1 MKKSN
6 SGRKGRKALMY
17 LLLSIGFIAGQPSF
31 AMADDN
37 VSEVKTVQQQ
47 TQVVGVVN
55 DAMGPVI
62 GASVL
67 EKGTT
72 NGTITDF
79 DGRFTLNVKS
89 GATLVISYIGYKS
102 QEVKVVPGKEINV
115 LLVEDTETLD
125 EVVVVGFGTQKKVNL
140 TGAVGTVDSKALESR
155 PVTNAAQAL
164 QGLVPGLQISQ
175 NSGSLESTPSINI
188 RGVGTIGEG
197 SSGSPLVL
205 IDGMEGDLNTVNPQD
220 IENVSVLKDAAASS
234 IYGSRAP
241 FGVILV
247 TTKSGKAGKTQIN
260 YNNSFRWNS
269 PINMP
274 HTMDSYTFATYFND
288 GCLNTPGWA
297 PHFNEEH
304 LQRILDYQSGKLTA
318 SIPAN
323 SNGKWMDGYA
333 AGNDNVDWYDVVY
346 KDVTFSQ
353 EHNISA
359 SGGTEKV
366 NYYLSLNYL
375 NNGGLIELGNEG
387 LDRYNV
393 TAKISAELAP
403 WAKVNFSTRWTRQD
417 YVRPSSYTSG
427 LYQNL
432 GRQGWPTLP
441 LYDPNGYYYDS
452 PSPALGLATGGD
464 DRTQTDRNYYQ
475 LGLVFEPIKDWVT
488 NVELNYQ
495 VQSKM
500 RHWDSQK
507 TYNHDVEGN
516 PYLYKTS
523 SNVHEEYYKENFFN
537 VNIFSTY
544 SKTFAEKHNTK
555 FMAGFQTEYMKQTA
569 FGLQNEGILIPGL
582 PQVDL
587 TSGLDNAGKAVTPSV
602 NGSRAE
608 WNTAGFFGRINYDYD
623 GKYLVEANFRYDGT
637 SRFRRDNRW
646 IALPSVSLGWNVARE
661 SFWESLSDKINTLK
675 LRASWGLLGNQN
687 TTNWYQ
693 TYRTIG
699 FTASNGSW
707 LQNGVKPN
715 VSSFPALVST
725 ALTWEKI
732 ENYNIG
738 LDFGMFDNRLT
749 GSFDWYIRNT
759 LDMVG
764 NAPELPA
771 VLGASVP
778 LTNNTDLRTTGWDF
792 EISWKDRLNN
802 GLGYN
807 AKFTLSDSRTKITSY
822 PNNPTKSLSNYIE
835 GEYLNQI
842 YGYQTIGIAKTD
854 EEMQAHLAKVNQDN
868 LGSNWGAGD
877 IMYADL
883 DGDGKI
889 TWGDWTLDNHG
900 DEKVIGN
907 STPRFHFSLDL
918 GADWKGFDVRVFFQ
932 GVMKRD
938 YAPASGYFYGADNN
952 FWWSMGLTPH
962 VDYFRNDPNH
972 PLGLNL
978 DSYYARPTF
987 NTSKNNQ
994 NQTHYLQDASYIRL
1008 KNLQIGYTIPKSV
1021 VSKWGISN
1029 LRVYVSGENLWTGT
1043 SLSELFDP
1051 ETIDGGWNGC
1061 VYPMSRTLSCGLS
1074 LTF

>member
-1 MKKSN
+1 MF
-6 SGRKGRKALMY
+6 M
-17 LLLSIGFIAGQPSF
+17 LLSAGIIAGHPF
-31 AMADDN
+31 EMMAEDN
-37 VSEVKTVQQQ
+37 VSEVKAVQQQ
-47 TQVVGVVN
+47 IQVAGIVN
-55 DAMGPVI
+55 DSMGPVI
-62 GASVL
+62 GASVV

-72 NGTITDF
+72 NGTITDL
-79 DGRFTLNVKS
+79 DGRFSLNVQPD
-89 GATLVISYIGYKS
+89 ATLVISYIGYQS
-102 QEVKVVPGKEINV
+102 QEIKVVAGQEVNIV
-115 LLVEDTETLD
+115 LLEDTETLE

-140 TGAVGTVDSKALESR
+140 TGSVGMVDSKALESR
-155 PVTNAAQAL
+155 PVTSAAQAL
-164 QGLVPGLQISQ
+164 QGLVSGLQISQ
-175 NSGSLESTPSINI
+175 NSGSLESSPSINI

-205 IDGMEGDLNTVNPQD
+205 IDGMEGDLNSVNPQD
-220 IENVSVLKDAAASS
+220 IESVSVLKDAAASS

-247 TTKSGKAGKTQIN
+247 TTKSGKSGKTQVN
-260 YNNSFRWNS
+260 YNNSFRWSS

-288 GCLNTPGWA
+288 GCNNTPGWS
-297 PHFNEEH
+297 PHFSDEH
-304 LQRILDYQSGKLTA
+304 LQRILDYQNGKLTS

-323 SNGKWMDGYA
+323 PNGKWEDGYA
-333 AGNDNVDWYDVVY
+333 KGNDNVDWYDVIY

-387 LDRYNV
+387 LDRYNL

-403 WAKVNFSTRWTRQD
+403 WAKLNFSTRWNRQD
-417 YVRPSSYTSG
+417 YIRPSSYKDE

-452 PSPALGLATGGD
+452 PSPALSLATGGD

-475 LGLVFEPIKDWVT
+475 LGLVFEPVKDWIT

-495 VQSKM
+495 VLSKM
-500 RHWDSQK
+500 RHWDCLQ

-516 PYLYKTS
+516 PYLYRTS
-523 SNVHEEYYKENFFN
+523 SEVHEEYYKENFFN

-555 FMAGFQTEYMKQTA
+555 FMAGFQTEYMKQHQH
-569 FGLQNEGILIPGL
+569 GLTTYGILIPNL
-582 PQVDL
+582 PEVDL
-587 TSGLDNAGKAVTPSV
+587 TDGLDSNGKSVTPQT
-602 NGSRAE
+602 NGSRAN

-623 GKYLVEANFRYDGT
+623 GKYMAEVNFRYDGT

-661 SFWESLSDKINTLK
+661 SFWESLLDKVNTLK

-687 TTNWYQ
+687 TNNWYQ
-693 TYRTIG
+693 TYRIID
-699 FTASNGSW
+699 FTSSNGEW
-707 LQNGVKPN
+707 MQNGLKPN
-715 VSSFPALVST
+715 VAGFPELVST

-732 ENYNIG
+732 ENYNLG
-738 LDFGMFDNRLT
+738 LDFGLLNNRLT

-759 LDMVG
+759 KDMVG
-764 NAPELPA
+764 LAPELPS
-771 VLGASVP
+771 VLGTKVP
-778 LTNNTDLRTTGWDF
+778 VTNNTDLRTIGWDF
-792 EISWKDRLNN
+792 EISWRDRFNN

-807 AKFTLSDSRTKITSY
+807 VKFNLSDSKTKITRY
-822 PNNPTKSLSNYIE
+822 PNNPTNSIDSNTFIE

-842 YGYQTIGIAKTD
+842 YGYQTIGIAKTQA
-854 EEMQAHLAKVNQDN
+854 EMDAHLSKVNQDN

-883 DGDGKI
+883 DGDGRITSGASTKGNTGDLKI
-889 TWGDWTLDNHG
+889 
-900 DEKVIGN
+900 IGN
-907 STPRFHFSLDL
+907 SSPRYHFSLDL
-918 GADWKGFDVRVFFQ
+918 GADWKGFDLRFFFQ

-938 YAPASGYFYGADNN
+938 YAPSSGYFYGADSN

-962 VDYFRNDPNH
+962 TDYFRDDPNH

-987 NTSKNNQ
+987 DTSKNSQ
-994 NQTHYLQDASYIRL
+994 HQTHYLQDASYIRL
-1008 KNLQIGYTIPKSV
+1008 KNIQIGYSIPQSII
-1021 VSKWGISN
+1021 SKWGIAN

-1043 SLSELFDP
+1043 SLSELYDP

-1061 VYPMSRTLSCGLS
+1061 VYPMSKTLSCGLS

>member
-1 MKKSN
+1 MMKSSKN
-6 SGRKGRKALMY
+6 SRKALIFM
-17 LLLSIGFIAGQPSF
+17 LLSAGIIAGHPF
-31 AMADDN
+31 KAMAEDN
-37 VSEVKTVQQQ
+37 VSEVKAVQQQ
-47 TQVVGVVN
+47 VQVAGVVN

-62 GASVL
+62 GASVV

-72 NGTITDF
+72 NGIITDI
-79 DGRFTLNVKS
+79 DGRFALSVQPN
-89 GATLVISYIGYKS
+89 ATLVISYIGYQT
-102 QEVKVVPGKEINV
+102 QEIKVVPGQEINV
-115 LLVEDTETLD
+115 LLVEDIAALE

-140 TGAVGTVDSKALESR
+140 TGSVGTVDSKALESR

-175 NSGSLESTPSINI
+175 NSGSLESSPSINI

-205 IDGMEGDLNTVNPQD
+205 IDGMEGDLNSVNPQD

-247 TTKSGKAGKTQIN
+247 TTKSGKSGKTQIN

-274 HTMDSYTFATYFND
+274 HTMDSYTFATFMND
-288 GCLNTPGWA
+288 GCDNTPGYTH
-297 PHFNEEH
+297 HFSDEH
-304 LQRILDYQSGKLTA
+304 LQRILDYQSGKLKT

-323 SNGKWMDGYA
+323 PNGKWEDGYA

-353 EHNISA
+353 EHNISL

-393 TAKISAELAP
+393 TAKISAELAS
-403 WAKVNFSTRWTRQD
+403 WAKLNFSTRWNRQD
-417 YVRPSSYTSG
+417 YVRPADYTDK
-427 LYQNL
+427 LYENL

-452 PSPALGLATGGD
+452 PSPALSLATGGE

-475 LGLVFEPIKDWVT
+475 LGLILEPIKDWVT
-488 NVELNYQ
+488 NIELNYQ
-495 VQSKM
+495 IQSKM
-500 RHWDSQK
+500 RHWDSHQ
-507 TYNHDVEGN
+507 TYNHDVNGN
-516 PYLYKTS
+516 PYLYRTA
-523 SNVHEEYYKENFFN
+523 SNVHEEYYKENFYN

-555 FMAGFQTEYMKQTA
+555 FMAGFQTEYMKLTQ
-569 FGLQNEGILIPGL
+569 FGLQNSGILISNL
-582 PQVDL
+582 PEVDL
-587 TSGLDNAGKAVTPSV
+587 TDGLDSNGKVVIPDT
-602 NGSRAE
+602 NGSRAA

-623 GKYLVEANFRYDGT
+623 GKYLIEANFRYDGT
-637 SRFRRDNRW
+637 SRFRSDNRW
-646 IALPSVSLGWNVARE
+646 IALPSVSLGWNIARE
-661 SFWESLSDKINTLK
+661 GFWESIIDKVNTLK
-675 LRASWGLLGNQN
+675 LRASWGMLGNQN

-699 FTASNGSW
+699 FTASDGKW
-707 LQNGVKPN
+707 LQNGLKPN
-715 VSSFPALVST
+715 VAAFPELVT
-725 ALTWEKI
+725 RTLTWEKI
-732 ENYNIG
+732 ENYNFG
-738 LDFGMFDNRLT
+738 LDFGLLNNRLT

-759 LDMVG
+759 KDMVG
-764 NAPELPA
+764 LAPELPA
-771 VLGASVP
+771 VLGTTVP
-778 LTNNTDLRTTGWDF
+778 VTNNTDLRTMGWDLD
-792 EISWKDRLNN
+792 IAWRDRLEN

-807 AKFTLSDSRTKITSY
+807 VKFTLSDSRTKITRY
-822 PNNPTKSLSNYIE
+822 PNNPTNSIDSNTFIE

-842 YGYQTIGIAKTD
+842 YGYQTIGIAKTQ
-854 EEMQAHLAKVNQDN
+854 EEMDAHLSKVNQDN
-868 LGSNWGAGD
+868 LGTNWGAGD

-883 DGDGKI
+883 DGDGRITSGASTKGNTGDLKI
-889 TWGDWTLDNHG
+889 
-900 DEKVIGN
+900 IGN
-907 STPRFHFSLDL
+907 STPRYHFSIDL
-918 GADWKGFDVRVFFQ
+918 GADWKGFDVRLFFQ

-938 YAPASGYFYGADNN
+938 YAPTSGYFYGSDSN
-952 FWWSMGLTPH
+952 FWFAQGLEPH
-962 VDYFRNDPNH
+962 EDYFRDDPDH

-987 NTSKNNQ
+987 DTTKNNQ
-994 NQTHYLQDASYIRL
+994 NQTRFLQDASYIRL
-1008 KNLQIGYTIPKSV
+1008 KNVQIGYTIPQSII
-1021 VSKWGISN
+1021 SKWGIAN

-1043 SLSELFDP
+1043 SLSDLYDP

-1061 VYPMSRTLSCGLS
+1061 VYPMSKTLSCGLS